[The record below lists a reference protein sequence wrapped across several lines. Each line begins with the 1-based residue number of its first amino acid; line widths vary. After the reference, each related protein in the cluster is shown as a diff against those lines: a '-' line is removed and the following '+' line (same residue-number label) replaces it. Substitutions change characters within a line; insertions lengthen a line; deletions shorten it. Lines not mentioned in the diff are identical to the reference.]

1 MRPRRIKNQ
10 NAIITSSKYYIDNPT
25 DYKGKLHSLFDND
38 NPIRLEIGMGKGDF
52 IVGMAKE
59 YPDINFIGVEVQ
71 ESVIVRAIQKL
82 DKEDLPNVRV
92 MMINANKLNDVVDHE
107 IDILHLNFS
116 DPWPKTRH
124 AKRRLTSESFLN
136 IYDNMFKGDA
146 HIIQKTDNILLFAY
160 SIEEL
165 VKHGYIFN
173 KISLD
178 LANEDIPNV
187 ETEYERK
194 FKLKG
199 ERINYLDAVKCLRK

>member
-1 MRPRRIKNQ
+1 MRPRRVKNSMD
-10 NAIITSSKYYIDNPT
+10 IISNSKYVIQDPEEI
-25 DYKGKLHSLFDND
+25 KGKAKDLFGNN

-52 IVGMAKE
+52 ILGMAEK

-71 ESVIVRAIQKL
+71 EAVIVRAIKKL
-82 DKEDLPNVRV
+82 DKVKLSNVKV
-92 MMINANKLNDVVDHE
+92 MMFNAENLNDVFDHE
-107 IDILHLNFS
+107 IDTIHLNFS

-124 AKRRLTSESFLN
+124 AKRRLTNPKFLD
-136 IYDNMFKGDA
+136 IYDGLFSGIP

-173 KISLD
+173 KVSLD

-187 ETEYERK
+187 QTEYERK
-194 FKLKG
+194 FMLKG
-199 ERINYLDAVKCLRK
+199 EKINYLDAIKPLK

>member
-10 NAIITSSKYYIDNPT
+10 NEIITSSKYYIDNPT
-25 DYKGKLHSLFDND
+25 DYKGKLHTLFNND
-38 NPIRLEIGMGKGDF
+38 NPIRLEIGIGKGDF

-59 YPDINFIGVEVQ
+59 YPDINFVGVEVQ

-82 DKEDLPNVRV
+82 NKEDLPNVRV
-92 MMINANKLNDVVDHE
+92 MMINADKLNDVVDHE
-107 IDILHLNFS
+107 IDVLHLNFS

-136 IYDNMFKGDA
+136 IYDNFFIGEP

-160 SIEEL
+160 SIEKL

>member
-1 MRPRRIKNQ
+1 MRPRRVKNSME
-10 NAIITSSKYYIDNPT
+10 IINNSKYYIEPNEAN
-25 DYKGKLHSLFDND
+25 KGKYKELFENN

-71 ESVIVRAIQKL
+71 EAVIVKAIKKL
-82 DKEDLPNVRV
+82 DKENLPNVKV
-92 MMINANKLNDVVDHE
+92 MMVNAEKLDEVFDHE
-107 IDILHLNFS
+107 IDTIHLNFS

-124 AKRRLTSESFLN
+124 AKRRLTSPKFLD
-136 IYDNMFKGDA
+136 IYDKLFIGKP

-173 KISLD
+173 KVSLD
-178 LANEDIPNV
+178 LENEAIPNIQ
-187 ETEYERK
+187 TEYERK
-194 FKLKG
+194 FILKG
-199 ERINYLDAVKCLRK
+199 EKINYLDAIKVNK

>member
-10 NAIITSSKYYIDNPT
+10 NDIITSSKYYIDNPT
-25 DYKGKLHSLFDND
+25 ELKGKYKTLFNND

-59 YPDINFIGVEVQ
+59 YPDINLIGVEVQ
-71 ESVIVRAIQKL
+71 ESVIVRAIKKL
-82 DKEDLPNVRV
+82 DNEDLPNVRV
-92 MMINANKLNDVVDHE
+92 MMINADKLNDVFDHE

-136 IYDNMFKGDA
+136 IYDGLFIGDP

-173 KISLD
+173 KVSLD